1 MLSSVIHN
9 SIAIAINIEIMRV
22 FVKMRQMIINYADIL
37 EKIETL
43 EASQIVNNEQISNIY
58 QIIKELIEPA
68 VRNRP
73 PIGFKISK

>member
-22 FVKMRQMIINYADIL
+22 FVKMRQMIINYSDIL

-43 EASQIVNNEQISNIY
+43 EASQIANNEQISNIY

-73 PIGFKISK
+73 PIGFKITK